1 MKKLTVGVVLSVLL
15 ASILT
20 ITAYAGEERIQTIP
34 LQILADSFDK
44 YTDIDRKAWYKT
56 SVDGVVSFGLIDG
69 ITEDTFCPNETTD
82 RATLV
87 TALYRMSG
95 SPKVS
100 QRVPFTD
107 LKEDWYKSAV
117 AWAYETEVVN
127 GTSTTTFSPDAK
139 ITREQMA
146 AIFFRYMDYMGGN
159 INSAVNLNTYPDAG
173 KVSTWA
179 EDAFSWACAEGLITG
194 SMGADGVVRLAP
206 SEGATRAQVA
216 TIVMRF
222 CERYQDIFE
231 TADDP
236 SEDNLYEIFDN
247 VGSITHTKSNF
258 GANGSKSAL
267 NLDYG
272 KRWTLT
278 KSNGVYII
286 KDENVEIGRLYPGI
300 APDLDR
306 WKTVKSE
313 VKKVDTTTTH
323 MYVEK
328 YGSGV
333 TLRFRYRFFFERVV
347 SNQAQNYTLTLDY
360 TKVKGWTAQRIL
372 SYSKIENVFTEP
384 NYGMLSNLKN
394 KRIYFVGNSFIGYS
408 DIPNILREMC
418 QKNGQSLSVSWKW
431 IPNSRITHFTKDEEI
446 MNALRSGKYDALF
459 LCGMYSTDDV
469 ADIDAIV
476 KACNASGTQIVLFPA
491 HNENASVVEMM
502 RNKLPSLKIIDWKG
516 EIEALIGEGRS
527 FWSFCF
533 DDGPRHS
540 NSIGGYVGAHMIYRA
555 IFGKNPTAPMSQYV
569 KQSEVNR
576 VLGNYVT
583 KASARRIQVGQIKY
597 FD

>member
-1 MKKLTVGVVLSVLL
+1 MKKWVVSAILAILL
-15 ASILT
+15 ASILG

-44 YTDIDRKAWYKT
+44 YEDIDRTAWYKT
-56 SVDGVVSFGLIDG
+56 AVDGVVSFGLIDG
-69 ITEDTFCPNETTD
+69 ITENTFCPNETTD

-95 SPKVS
+95 SPEVS

-107 LKEDWYKSAV
+107 LTEDWYKSAV

-146 AIFFRYMDYMGGN
+146 AIFFRYMSYMDGN
-159 INSAVNLNTYPDAG
+159 TNSAVNLDVYPDAD

-194 SMGADGVVRLAP
+194 SLGADGVVRLAP
-206 SEGATRAQVA
+206 SEGATRAQVS

-222 CERYQDIFE
+222 CERYQDIFG
-231 TADDP
+231 TADNP
-236 SEDNLYEIFDN
+236 SEDNAYEMFDN
-247 VGSITHTKSNF
+247 IGSITHTNGYFGVKGGKSVLKF
-258 GANGSKSAL
+258 
-267 NLDYG
+267 DYG

-300 APDLDR
+300 APDLGS
-306 WKTVKSE
+306 WKTVKTE
-313 VKKVDTTTTH
+313 VKKIDGSNTY
-323 MYVEK
+323 MYIEK

-333 TLRFRYRFFFERVV
+333 TLRFRYRYFFERVV
-347 SNQAQNYTLTLDY
+347 SGQAQNYTLTLDY
-360 TKVKGWTAQRIL
+360 TKVKEWTAQRIL
-372 SYSKIENVFTEP
+372 NYSKIENVFTEP
-384 NYGMLSNLKN
+384 NYGMLSNLKD

-408 DIPNILREMC
+408 NIPNILGEMA
-418 QKNGQSLSVSWKW
+418 QKNGQNLRVSWKW
-431 IPNSRITHFTKDEEI
+431 IPNSRISHFVKDADI
-446 MNALRSGKYDALF
+446 MNALKSGKYDALF

-491 HNENASVVEMM
+491 HNENASAIEMM

-516 EIEALIGEGRS
+516 EIEALIAEGRS
-527 FWSFCF
+527 FWSFCY

-540 NSIGGYVGAHMIYRA
+540 NDIGGYVGAHMIYRA
-555 IFGKNPTAPMSQYV
+555 IYGKNPTAQMSQYV
-569 KQSEVNR
+569 QQSDVNK
-576 VLGNYVT
+576 VLGKYVT
-583 KASARRIQVGQIKY
+583 SASARRIQAGQIKY

>member
-1 MKKLTVGVVLSVLL
+1 MKKWVVCVALSALL

-20 ITAYAGEERIQTIP
+20 ITTYAGDARIQTVP
-34 LQILADSFDK
+34 LQILEDSFKK
-44 YTDIDRKAWYKT
+44 YDDIERTAWYKT
-56 SVDGVVSFGLIDG
+56 AVDGVVSFGLIDG
-69 ITEDTFCPNETTD
+69 IDENSFCPNETTD

-107 LKEDWYKSAV
+107 LKEDWYKNAV
-117 AWAYETEVVN
+117 ACAYETEVVN
-127 GTSTTTFSPDAK
+127 GTSITTFSPDAK

-146 AIFFRYMDYMGGN
+146 AIFFRYMDYVGGN
-159 INSAVNLNTYPDAG
+159 INSAMNLNTYPDAN
-173 KVSTWA
+173 KVSGWA

-216 TIVMRF
+216 TILMRF

-231 TADDP
+231 TEDDP
-236 SEDNLYEIFDN
+236 TEDSKYEKFDN
-247 VGSITHTKSNF
+247 KGSIEHTKNNF
-258 GANGSKSAL
+258 GLNGAKAVL

-286 KDENVEIGRLYPGI
+286 EDGNVEIGRLYPGV
-300 APDLDR
+300 APDLDD

-313 VKKVDTTTTH
+313 VKKADGTTTH
-323 MYVEK
+323 MFIEK

-347 SNQAQNYTLTLDY
+347 SGQANNYTLTLDY
-360 TKVKGWTAQRIL
+360 TKIKGWTAQRIMN
-372 SYSKIENVFTEP
+372 YSKIENVYTEP

-394 KRIYFVGNSFIGYS
+394 KHVYFVGNSFIGYS
-408 DIPNILREMC
+408 DIPNILKEMS
-418 QKNGQSLSVSWKW
+418 QRNGQNLRVSWKW
-431 IPNSRITHFTKDEEI
+431 IPNSRISHFIKDSEI
-446 MNALRSGKYDALF
+446 MDALKSGKYDALF

-491 HNENASVVEMM
+491 HNENAAAIEMM

-516 EIEALIGEGRS
+516 EIEALITEGRS
-527 FWSFCF
+527 FWSFCYN
-533 DDGPRHS
+533 DGPRHS
-540 NSIGGYVGAHMIYRA
+540 NEIGGYVGAHMIYRA
-555 IFGKNPTAPMSQYV
+555 IYGKNPTAQMSQYV
-569 KQSEVNR
+569 KQSDVNR
-576 VLGNYVT
+576 VLGKYVT
-583 KASARRIQVGQIKY
+583 SASARRIQVGQIKY